1 MCVCKYSNAVRAI
14 NWHRKSPFPLQ
25 EEHVTYDSRQQ
36 GQKRQALTGPPG
48 SQASLPGTCIFW
60 GCWSFLPVPDGFLSG
75 RAWACRGWAGQER
88 VSCSSSWG
96 SITPEGASRRSAA
109 RVCTC
114 CVCASRVCAC
124 VVHVSACAAHVT
136 VCRACICVCA
146 ACMHVPCTSPCVLHV
161 CVLHMSVHVLGTC
174 LCSGG
179 QTHAHTLLLHIFPD
193 ITLLL

>member
-1 MCVCKYSNAVRAI
+1 MCVCKYSNTVRAI
-14 NWHRKSPFPLQ
+14 NWHRKSPFPLK

-96 SITPEGASRRSAA
+96 SITPEGASRMSAA

-124 VVHVSACAAHVT
+124 VVHVSACAARHCVPCVYLCVCCMYACAVHVSM
-136 VCRACICVCA
+136 CA
-146 ACMHVPCTSPCVLHV
+146 ACVCTAHV
-161 CVLHMSVHVLGTC
+161 CACAGHVSVFRWTDACPHPPTPHL
-174 LCSGG
+174 
-179 QTHAHTLLLHIFPD
+179 P
-193 ITLLL
+193 